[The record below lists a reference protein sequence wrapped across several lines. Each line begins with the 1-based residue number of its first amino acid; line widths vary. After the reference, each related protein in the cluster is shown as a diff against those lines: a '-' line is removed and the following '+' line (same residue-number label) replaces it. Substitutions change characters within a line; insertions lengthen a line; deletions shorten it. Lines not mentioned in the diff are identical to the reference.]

1 MKFTIVSL
9 ITIFSLTAF
18 SINSSKMKIQNTSE
32 VKSTFLEN
40 DSVLRHVVLFK
51 FKEGTTDSQLKA
63 IEDSFSGLPAKIPEI
78 VGYEWG
84 LNNSPEG
91 LNKDFTHCFFVSFAS
106 EEGRATY
113 LPHPAHKAFVELVGP
128 SVEDVLV
135 VDYWVK

>member
-1 MKFTIVSL
+1 MKVIIALFISFLAVN
-9 ITIFSLTAF
+9 AF
-18 SINSSKMKIQNTSE
+18 SFNTSKMSE
-32 VKSTFLEN
+32 NKATNPNNISVN

-51 FKEGTTDSQLKA
+51 FKDGTSSEELKT
-63 IEDSFSGLPAKIPEI
+63 IENAFGSLPERIPEI

-113 LPHPAHKAFVELVGP
+113 LPHPAHKEFVDLVGP
-128 SVEDVLV
+128 YVDDVLV
-135 VDYWVK
+135 IDYWVK